1 MRKRLPTFLSV
12 ALLLLM
18 WQLAAM
24 YIGYPALFPPLPD
37 LLQNI
42 ASLFVLP
49 DFYASIGA
57 TIGRGMVGFVISF
70 ITAFICALLSANS
83 GFWKDF
89 FHPILVV
96 IRSVPVISLVLIAL
110 LWFSPNQLPVFIAL
124 LTMWPVLYQ
133 NTLNGLEST
142 DERLVEMARVFG
154 KTKMQR
160 LEHIYLPSAKN
171 LIFSGISTAMGFG
184 WRAVIIGEVLS
195 QPFRGI
201 GTGMK
206 TAQAYINISD
216 LIAWTVVAI
225 LISYLFEHI
234 IKYIGRIK
242 LAYRPVANSKKQTLI
257 NNKEIS
263 LQHICKSFND
273 VKVLDDFSYTF
284 DSSVVTCIKSPSG
297 SGKSTLLKLIGG
309 IEKADKGSTAYN
321 DNYSFAYSFQDLRLL
336 PWLTVFENVMFGI
349 NISKEEHKAAED
361 RCRDFIAKVGLS
373 DHMGKYPHELSGGE
387 QQRVGLVRALAAQ
400 SDVLLL
406 DEPLTGLDAELKL
419 KIIALL
425 EDWIAEHKPLVIWA
439 THENIMSDKVEIKS
453 IEKLNQLTI

>member
-1 MRKRLPTFLSV
+1 M
-12 ALLLLM
+12 
-18 WQLAAM
+18 
-24 YIGYPALFPPLPD
+24 
-37 LLQNI
+37 
-42 ASLFVLP
+42 
-49 DFYASIGA
+49 
-57 TIGRGMVGFVISF
+57 
-70 ITAFICALLSANS
+70 
-83 GFWKDF
+83 
-89 FHPILVV
+89 VV

-133 NTLNGLEST
+133 NMLNGLEST

-242 LAYRPVANSKKQTLI
+242 LAYRPVTNPKKQTL
-257 NNKEIS
+257 N
-263 LQHICKSFND
+263 SFKTESN
-273 VKVLDDFSYTF
+273 TF
-284 DSSVVTCIKSPSG
+284 
-297 SGKSTLLKLIGG
+297 LL
-309 IEKADKGSTAYN
+309 ATSTAEIN
-321 DNYSFAYSFQDLRLL
+321 SSGIFVKLYSSFSTGFISYLKYLPQFPLLGSVRLL
-336 PWLTVFENVMFGI
+336 FVWLILE
-349 NISKEEHKAAED
+349 
-361 RCRDFIAKVGLS
+361 
-373 DHMGKYPHELSGGE
+373 
-387 QQRVGLVRALAAQ
+387 ALF
-400 SDVLLL
+400 
-406 DEPLTGLDAELKL
+406 
-419 KIIALL
+419 
-425 EDWIAEHKPLVIWA
+425 
-439 THENIMSDKVEIKS
+439 
-453 IEKLNQLTI
+453 